1 MYTGLLH
8 THSLLRYFVLLFL
21 LIVIVNSF
29 LGFSGKKAFGKLDNG
44 LSLTLFSVTHTQ
56 FLVGI
61 LLYFTSPFVQFS
73 GAAMKDH
80 ALRYWTAEHNV
91 MMLIAIALITAGRT
105 TMKKMT
111 DGGSKH
117 RRLFIFN
124 SIALV
129 IILVA
134 IAMSKRGFF
143 GLPG

>member
-8 THSLLRYFVLLFL
+8 THSLLRYLVLLFL

-29 LGFSGKKAFGKLDNG
+29 LGFSGKKSFGKLDNG

-73 GAAMKDH
+73 SAAMKDH
-80 ALRYWTAEHNV
+80 SLRYWTAEHNV
-91 MMLIAIALITAGRT
+91 MMLIAIALITAART

-111 DGGSKH
+111 DGKAKH
-117 RRLFIFN
+117 KRLFVFN
-124 SIALV
+124 SIALL

-134 IAMSKRGFF
+134 IAMSQRGFF

>member
-8 THSLLRYFVLLFL
+8 THSLLRYLVLLFL

-29 LGFSGKKAFGKLDNG
+29 LGFSGKKGFGKLDNG

-91 MMLIAIALITAGRT
+91 MMLIAIALITAART

-111 DGGSKH
+111 DGPSKH
-117 RRLFIFN
+117 KRMFIFN

-129 IILVA
+129 VILVA
-134 IAMSKRGFF
+134 IAMSQRGFF